1 VNKSRRAELQKAQ
14 ALLNEALTMIEG
26 IKDEEEESFENLP
39 EAFQE
44 GDRGEAMQEAI
55 DQMDSAISGIEEA
68 VSCLDE
74 AMA

>member
-1 VNKSRRAELQKAQ
+1 LQKAQ